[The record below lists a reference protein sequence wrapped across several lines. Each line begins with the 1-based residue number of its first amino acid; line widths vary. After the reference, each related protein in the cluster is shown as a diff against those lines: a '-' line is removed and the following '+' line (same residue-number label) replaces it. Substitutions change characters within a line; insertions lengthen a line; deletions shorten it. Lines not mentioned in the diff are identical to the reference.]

1 MIVMV
6 FLVPESRSRLPM
18 LYLKL
23 NVLSCLGYFWRHL
36 CSEMDKIESLV
47 LLFSSF
53 PWFWA
58 CHQHDEELVNVETS
72 GFVVSPCNLQ
82 VFRQHSTL
90 YLCTSGV
97 PTTRL
102 QYGAELFTLGSL
114 FLAHIAMAG
123 SASLN
128 GEMILRVIPP
138 LKYNGWLVLLPHS
151 LVGPGQVRLH
161 NGLLHTAL
169 YMQQRTFWL
178 KWSLSLHK
186 LQESVT
192 PVNTVRCTRMTKRLM
207 VTHNLILHC
216 VVLLQ
221 LSECWKDSGQLIIPV
236 YSIFFFFFYYI
247 PKTLLKTRNGGT
259 YNKREN
265 RLRYGH

>member
-1 MIVMV
+1 MHVRCANYQAAIWRRA
-6 FLVPESRSRLPM
+6 LHPGISLPGPHC
-18 LYLKL
+18 Y
-23 NVLSCLGYFWRHL
+23 
-36 CSEMDKIESLV
+36 
-47 LLFSSF
+47 
-53 PWFWA
+53 
-58 CHQHDEELVNVETS
+58 
-72 GFVVSPCNLQ
+72 
-82 VFRQHSTL
+82 
-90 YLCTSGV
+90 
-97 PTTRL
+97 
-102 QYGAELFTLGSL
+102 
-114 FLAHIAMAG
+114 
-123 SASLN
+123 
-128 GEMILRVIPP
+128 
-138 LKYNGWLVLLPHS
+138 GWLCKPEWGDDPASHSSVEIQWMTRTAAPQPCWTWSSAVAQRVAPHS
-151 LVGPGQVRLH
+151 V
-161 NGLLHTAL
+161 